1 MKVYIFLKHYTS
13 KILFFEINN
22 AVFSFAVEK
31 TIDKAKFEAFIY
43 KIKSVV
49 NLLL

>member
-22 AVFSFAVEK
+22 AVFLFCMNSRTRANGVLTVSFPK
-31 TIDKAKFEAFIY
+31 
-43 KIKSVV
+43 
-49 NLLL
+49 NG